1 MRWGRLLTILDGA
14 LRSLMYARAAVAAL
28 ALLPAA
34 CTFTI
39 HDFKPSAFTRA
50 ENIALSRN
58 TEVAAV
64 HSTEVFHAP
73 GLTVSGSANY
83 LPGTATNTNHYHHVH
98 ALTAHEGNNH
108 LALHIWA
115 QQDACRPGTAAVD
128 AISAA
133 IQRTLRR
140 VGDMGLDADVS
151 AYLVSVNTG
160 IARQDVAIRLGRTMR
175 LKFWF
180 RCPVDGDGD
189 LTATVAA
196 MTVVHELTHAYLQYH
211 HQRDG
216 RKGGPEAEY
225 VASGAS
231 ACLYLDL
238 DGPVAQ
244 TLRNKLDAQFY
255 FDNLFD
261 TPPDR
266 EPGAPEARC
275 EAWVKRIA
283 GLHPRRMP

>member
-14 LRSLMYARAAVAAL
+14 LRSPMHARAAVAAL

-34 CTFTI
+34 CTFTV
-39 HDFKPSAFTRA
+39 HNFKPPTFTRA

-83 LPGTATNTNHYHHVH
+83 LPGTTTSTNHYHHVR
-98 ALTAHEGNNH
+98 ALTVHEGDSR
-108 LALHIWA
+108 LALDFWA
-115 QQDACRPGTAAVD
+115 QRDACRPDTAAVD
-128 AISAA
+128 ALSAA

-160 IARQDVAIRLGRTMR
+160 IARQDVTIRLGRTMR

-180 RCPVDGDGD
+180 RCPADGDGD
-189 LTATVAA
+189 LAATVAA
-196 MTVVHELTHAYLQYH
+196 MTIVHELTHAYLQYR

-216 RKGGPEAEY
+216 RRGGPEAEY

-238 DGPVAQ
+238 DGAVAQ
-244 TLRNKLDAQFY
+244 ALRDKLDAQFY
-255 FDNLFD
+255 FDNIFD
-261 TPPDR
+261 TPPGR
-266 EPGAPEARC
+266 EPGASKARC
-275 EAWVKRIA
+275 DAWVKRIA
-283 GLHPRRMP
+283 ALHP